1 MMNTTTLPVFRVAG
15 LAANIRAEHAA
26 ADLSALWQ
34 SWQQSSLQS
43 NIHAFSRTIYC
54 VYHQYQS
61 NGDKQAVLGYLVP
74 NDLDLPDATADVW
87 VLPQQYAV
95 YELPDKQP
103 ESAWTM
109 LTQLPDDVQTQR
121 ANKMDLESYPSF
133 GLPKIYVGLVGQ
145 VEMTEE
151 AL

>member
-1 MMNTTTLPVFRVAG
+1 M
-15 LAANIRAEHAA
+15 
-26 ADLSALWQ
+26 
-34 SWQQSSLQS
+34 
-43 NIHAFSRTIYC
+43 
-54 VYHQYQS
+54 YHQYQS

-74 NDLDLPDATADVW
+74 NDLDLPDATADAW

-109 LTQLPDDVQTQR
+109 WTQLPDDVQTQR

>member
-1 MMNTTTLPVFRVAG
+1 MMNTTTLPVFRVSG

-74 NDLDLPDATADVW
+74 NDLDLPDATADVGCC
-87 VLPQQYAV
+87 
-95 YELPDKQP
+95 
-103 ESAWTM
+103 
-109 LTQLPDDVQTQR
+109 
-121 ANKMDLESYPSF
+121 PSNMRCMNCPTNS
-133 GLPKIYVGLVGQ
+133 PK
-145 VEMTEE
+145 
-151 AL
+151 A